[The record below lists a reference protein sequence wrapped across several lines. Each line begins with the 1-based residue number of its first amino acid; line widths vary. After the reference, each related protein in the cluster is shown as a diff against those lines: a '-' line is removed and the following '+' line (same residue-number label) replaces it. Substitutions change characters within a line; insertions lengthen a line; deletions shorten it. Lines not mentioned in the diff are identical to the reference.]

1 VTSSSSR
8 RAVSRA
14 HSGSRWRCSHPGDV
28 KGPENRRWLPAGGF
42 RLTRRTGVRPPGSI
56 SRRPTGSIGE
66 R

>member
-28 KGPENRRWLPAGGF
+28 KGPETRRW
-42 RLTRRTGVRPPGSI
+42 
-56 SRRPTGSIGE
+56 
-66 R
+66 